1 MLFKSGRAKNLL
13 KSGGEH
19 AAYVAAMLFS
29 ALTHFIYSIYVK
41 RTIEP
46 LEFGIYS
53 TCLLLQTYLTYIQLG
68 VMNSFNRDYPQLIG
82 AGDLERAR
90 AYRNTSFT
98 YLLCVFGAAQILI
111 SVGFIVFGSIFHM
124 DLRYTIGFILCAL
137 ITCVTLIENFGC
149 YRVRIDGGFNYTS
162 LVTALETISVA
173 IGLVLVHYIGYYAL
187 YFTTIINMLIGIT
200 LYFRRGYSDIK
211 FKVDWPLLKVIVI
224 SGIPLLVNSLIWTV
238 VNSIDKIVI
247 LSKIDT
253 EALGI
258 YSIAQMAFSYVIL
271 VPNAMSQLFYVKMGK
286 VYGASNDVN
295 KLASTAEEYT
305 KILAAI
311 VSIIVLCA
319 FYFIGPLVGWIM
331 PNYSAGT
338 QAGQILMLG
347 LAIYAPTMV
356 NSNILTIL
364 KKNAALLRG
373 SIYLCILNFVL
384 SFGFVFMFGAKIENV
399 ALGTSVSYLIRT
411 VILLIQLKRNAGISL
426 MSMFKASILPVLSI
440 LIPGVLLYQIM
451 DSIYIAFLISLVIA
465 CLVLALTFKNLII
478 NALKGGKEG

>member
-1 MLFKSGRAKNLL
+1 MLSKSGNIRKLI

-19 AAYVAAMLFS
+19 AAYVVAMLFS
-29 ALTHFIYSIYVK
+29 AFAHFVYSIYVK

-82 AGDLERAR
+82 AGNKEKAEV
-90 AYRNTSFT
+90 YRNTSFT
-98 YLLCVFGAAQILI
+98 YLLVVFGIAQLLI
-111 SVGFIVFGSIFHM
+111 TIGFAVFGTIFQM
-124 DLRYTIGFILCAL
+124 DRRYSIGFILCSL
-137 ITCVTLIENFGC
+137 ITFVTLIENFGC
-149 YRVRIDGGFNYTS
+149 YRVRIDGSFNYTS
-162 LVTALETISVA
+162 IVTVLETISVG
-173 IGLVLVHYIGYYAL
+173 IGLLLVHFIGYYAL
-187 YFTTIINMLIGIT
+187 YFTTILNMLIGIG
-200 LYFRRGYSDIK
+200 LYFKKGYKDIK
-211 FKVDWPLLKVIVI
+211 LRVDWPLLKIIVV
-224 SGIPLLVNSLIWTV
+224 SGLPLLVNSLIWTV

-247 LSKIDT
+247 LSRINT

-258 YSIAQMAFSYVIL
+258 YSIAQMAFSYVVL

-286 VYGASNDVN
+286 VYGATNDVK

-311 VSIIVLCA
+311 VSVIVLFA
-319 FYFIGPLVGWIM
+319 FYFIGPLVEWIM
-331 PNYSAGT
+331 PNYSGGT
-338 QAGQILMLG
+338 RSGQILMLG

-384 SFGFVFMFGAKIENV
+384 SFGFVFLFGAKIENV
-399 ALGTSVSYLIRT
+399 ALGTSISYLIRT
-411 VILLIQLKRNAGISL
+411 VILLIQLKNYADISL
-426 MSMFKASILPVLSI
+426 ISMFKASILAVISIITPGVILFYSIEGLFLSFIFSIVIALTVLSI
-440 LIPGVLLYQIM
+440 M
-451 DSIYIAFLISLVIA
+451 FKDFL
-465 CLVLALTFKNLII
+465 KNL
-478 NALKGGKEG
+478 LRGEK